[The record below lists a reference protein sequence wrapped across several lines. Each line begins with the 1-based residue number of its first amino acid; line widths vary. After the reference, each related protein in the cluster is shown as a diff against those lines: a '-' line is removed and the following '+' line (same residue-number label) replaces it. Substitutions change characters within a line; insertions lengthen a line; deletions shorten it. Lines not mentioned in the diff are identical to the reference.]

1 VGAVE
6 ATLTVGLIAVGLPSE
21 VAAPAVL
28 LYRLLTLW
36 LPVLPGWLFFNHLT
50 RKGAL

>member
-1 VGAVE
+1 MGAVE
-6 ATLTVGLIAVGLPSE
+6 ATLTVGLIAVGLPKE

-36 LPVLPGWLFFNHLT
+36 IPVLPGWLFFNHLT
-50 RKGAL
+50 RKGSL